1 MQGLEVGPAE
11 EVPCDPY
18 EERKNTLKR
27 HESGEHL
34 PRPGHSSPAL
44 RARQPAQACTHHQAS
59 LSQIKL
65 CKLLRHGSLLMC
77 CRPAKPPLAMLLCCA
92 SDSLHLQCLP

>member
-27 HESGEHL
+27 HESGEDLPTVLATLALHAVPGSL
-34 PRPGHSSPAL
+34 PRHAHIIRLPCCRL
-44 RARQPAQACTHHQAS
+44 RFAGPS
-59 LSQIKL
+59 FE
-65 CKLLRHGSLLMC
+65 GSLLVC
-77 CRPAKPPLAMLLCCA
+77 CRPTKP
-92 SDSLHLQCLP
+92 LPCSCVVQVTVST